1 MNGMLVFD
9 VIRFELTRS
18 LTVARMMVWMGL
30 VAFPVTLIGILSH
43 RLQAADADPREQI
56 LGTVLFVLVPE
67 IVCLLGLLLWAT
79 PAIATEIEGQTWIYL
94 AMRRSGRGIV
104 AIGKYLTA
112 VIWTLSAALTATTI
126 CVALIWPSNMAFL
139 WLVMCCLVTLSC
151 FAHAALYL
159 FIGLLFRKRTMVT
172 AVGFTLIVEF
182 GLTFIPALANKL
194 TVNYRLR
201 GLFQNWLDWETLKT
215 PAEAVYGSEPVSM
228 HLMAL
233 VVYTVVLLGLSL
245 WKLRVSE
252 FPNQQDG

>member
-18 LTVARMMVWMGL
+18 LTVSRMMVWGAL
-30 VAFPVTLIGILSH
+30 VAFPVTLVGILAN
-43 RLQAADADPREQI
+43 RLALVEDAPKDQI
-56 LGTVLFVLVPE
+56 LGTVMFILIPE

-94 AMRRSGRGIV
+94 AMRRSGRGVV

-112 VIWTLSAALTATTI
+112 VLWTLSAALAATTI
-126 CVALIWPSNMAFL
+126 CVALSWPEDLVFM
-139 WLVMCCLVTLSC
+139 WLVLSGLVTLSC

-159 FIGLLFRKRTMVT
+159 FIGLMFRKRTMVT

-182 GLTFIPALANKL
+182 GLTFVPALANKL

-201 GLFQNWLDWETLKT
+201 GLFQNWLEWDTLKT
-215 PAEAVYGSEPVSM
+215 PAEAVYGSEPVST

-233 VVYTVVLLGLSL
+233 AIYTTLLLGLSL